1 MQSELVLV
9 EADLVADATLPR
21 ARQSVQ
27 GGVQEGHPALEEQYV
42 AVLALKE
49 GSLGGVVGEDVV
61 EGWKAGDRQGVL
73 DRLVLGLPAGRV
85 GDRGQLSCRSLAP
98 ASTAWSG
105 GLMDEGG

>member
-27 GGVQEGHPALEEQYV
+27 GGVQEVHPALEEQYV

-49 GSLGGVVGEDVV
+49 ASLAGVVGEDVV
-61 EGWKAGDRQGVL
+61 QGGKAGDRQGGL

-85 GDRGQLSCRSLAP
+85 GNRGQLSCRSLAP
-98 ASTAWSG
+98 GPSTAWG
-105 GLMDEGG
+105 GGMMDDG